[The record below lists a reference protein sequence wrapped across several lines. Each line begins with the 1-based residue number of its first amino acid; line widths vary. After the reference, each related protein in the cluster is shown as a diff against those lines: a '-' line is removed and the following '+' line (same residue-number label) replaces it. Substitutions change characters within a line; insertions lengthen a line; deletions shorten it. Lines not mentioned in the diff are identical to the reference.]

1 MQNNWLVVNGLFL
14 ALKINA
20 LEMQIYQIFNG
31 KRFSYISVCLYIEYC
46 KYLYS
51 MRNTGSSGRSKSSK
65 DKGSGKVATQ
75 NHTSN
80 TVKSE
85 GPPVKPIQ
93 VIPYPFCCLQ
103 KKKNLIHENYTKNLS
118 DEKKKSCK
126 NLAFKQC
133 LQFAYGNIKDIS
145 LVWHFIT
152 MVMYIQVAWNCTSP
166 IN

>member
-1 MQNNWLVVNGLFL
+1 MSVWVQFMQNNWLVVNGLFL

-103 KKKNLIHENYTKNLS
+103 KKEKS
-118 DEKKKSCK
+118 DPWKLYEEPFRRKKKHVKILLLNNVC
-126 NLAFKQC
+126 NLHMGILK
-133 LQFAYGNIKDIS
+133 
-145 LVWHFIT
+145 
-152 MVMYIQVAWNCTSP
+152 TSALCG
-166 IN
+166 IL